1 MRPPG
6 IALKWS
12 LEFCERVLGV
22 WMSACVCS
30 ILYLDVFCF
39 VLFSSCSYIVDLF
52 LPLRHEDP
60 VFKESGGC
68 RRNRKNTPYRT
79 GNLFPWAVP
88 ADMILSFKF
97 HFCFTTVKHTSFKTH
112 CFLIACYQSCSNKV
126 LAHEINSELL
136 SLPSLVLCA
145 LEWVQLEKNVNVH
158 GYSISYPLFLF
169 VKWIR
174 LQRGSAPLICSL
186 LWRSGKMTSYWSQQR
201 LVIGSLSSSSGTGQ
215 TEHTSGARQCESDA
229 LGFSRVAGGASVQ
242 TRSQEASQKGC
253 AGPTV
258 NVRNEWRASTQ
269 NEIWYNAPQAQPV
282 WSAA

>member
-1 MRPPG
+1 MHVSVAYC
-6 IALKWS
+6 IW
-12 LEFCERVLGV
+12 
-22 WMSACVCS
+22 
-30 ILYLDVFCF
+30 VFF
-39 VLFSSCSYIVDLF
+39 VLFCF
-52 LPLRHEDP
+52 LPVAILLISFFLPDP

-169 VKWIR
+169 VK
-174 LQRGSAPLICSL
+174 
-186 LWRSGKMTSYWSQQR
+186 
-201 LVIGSLSSSSGTGQ
+201 
-215 TEHTSGARQCESDA
+215 
-229 LGFSRVAGGASVQ
+229 
-242 TRSQEASQKGC
+242 
-253 AGPTV
+253 
-258 NVRNEWRASTQ
+258 
-269 NEIWYNAPQAQPV
+269 
-282 WSAA
+282 